1 MQPKG
6 GILTLVHES
15 DDLTPLSLIGRTR
28 DGERLT
34 LTDEFGNHF
43 TLEIDDQVRTAVN
56 APVLKLTTSGA
67 VEYADESDAP
77 LTPKLI
83 QQRIRF
89 GESVQEIAS
98 ATGTNIDSIERFAG
112 PVLLEREH
120 IADQARQTLMR
131 KGAPEDHTLGNMVTE
146 RLAQRGITSAAW
158 DAWKRED
165 GCWSVSVTY
174 PSNEGTTTATWVLDL
189 PRRTL
194 ITDNDT
200 ARWLT
205 GDDRSPI
212 EKVAKP
218 NTGVV
223 PNKREKRE
231 PAPRLRPVSDTL
243 PLDEGSKRDGV
254 TRRASVPS
262 WDDIM
267 FGKADE

>member
-1 MQPKG
+1 
-6 GILTLVHES
+6 VHDS
-15 DDLTPLSLIGRTR
+15 DLTPLSLIGRTR

-34 LTDEFGNHF
+34 LADEFGNHF

-56 APVLKLTTSGA
+56 APILKLTTSGA

-89 GESVQEIAS
+89 GESVQQIAS
-98 ATGTNIDSIERFAG
+98 TTGTSIDAIERFAG
-112 PVLLEREH
+112 PVLLERDH
-120 IADQARQTLMR
+120 IAEQARQTLMR

-146 RLAQRGITSAAW
+146 RLAQRGITTAEW

-174 PSNEGTTTATWVLDL
+174 PSNEGLTTAMWVLDL
-189 PRRTL
+189 PRRSL

-205 GDDRSPI
+205 GDDRSPS
-212 EKVAKP
+212 EKVANP
-218 NTGVV
+218 NVGVI
-223 PNKREKRE
+223 PAKREKRE
-231 PAPRLRPVSDTL
+231 QPAPRLRPVSDTL

-267 FGKADE
+267 FGTKADD